1 MEAPKPESQ
10 LDERDELSF
19 PFPQSFLHRL
29 IGKAFDAVG
38 LQQASAWRAGRAA
51 GHDVGFQK
59 GVGVGHASG
68 LLAGN
73 KTGHS
78 RGYDEGHAS
87 GHEAGRTTGYEEGHA
102 AGFEVGHKK
111 GFEEGKLIIEV
122 QPGPVPAIGAPGIRE
137 DVLFKDWRFP
147 ITDELEAQI
156 RSDLAERLPNQPPSV
171 DQWKMILS
179 RTPTTSVVAGAGSGK
194 STTMVLRLLVLR
206 HYLGIDFK
214 NLTVVTFTV
223 ESKMDF
229 AKKVREVF
237 KLWGYDISHD
247 DSLQIVRTFHSRI
260 LSFARC
266 LPGMSNVQPFEFLEK
281 DGSTKEKGSMFQV
294 KMGEPQLA
302 LMNDCYMRL
311 YDKNPEFK
319 ALIGKLYRH
328 SLAMEKMNADSP
340 DALKA
345 QRQARDL
352 AKVDEDICDTLEKLW
367 SAAGKWPV
375 EGIELSR
382 KVVQLLGQDFHV
394 NGFVPELDA
403 FVILGVDKSE
413 PSDLK
418 AKEGRFPYLTADV
431 KNKRILF
438 QAHCSRPVI
447 YLKSYVESDQP
458 IEAIRSLVNT
468 CPKFT
473 YKLEGDIAP
482 QYITEAFFSAAS
494 YMENLGLDV
503 FEAIRAMRLS
513 KADVDRDFFH
523 ALAIYWN
530 DFTRMLFNMTPPVMT
545 FNTMFAIFSER
556 KPHNLR
562 ALTPGV
568 LRPMTTLLVDE
579 FQDVG
584 ANTISWIRATFAE
597 IERRNLSVP
606 THGRPAYAS
615 LMAVGDD
622 WQSIYGWRGSSPHYL
637 IDFDK
642 VFESPEPNQVLMQ
655 ENHRSHQMVID
666 AAEEIVKRTP
676 GGVPGKRG
684 IAKNEAVAGHQVPVQ
699 VRDMDWK
706 QIAVDV
712 ERHYDAGDSI
722 LVLTRSNSV
731 KEDAREELEELLDR
745 ARFEKRSSQI
755 KFLTYHSAKG
765 LQAKAV
771 FLLGDCDLKTS
782 SPSKN
787 DLYAQAGLNR
797 PGDPCGYDTSQSEEA
812 LRTAYVAITRAI
824 TYCYWYLDKDETRPA
839 IEKASRHIKAAQPY
853 WNVVNAAT
861 PSTANVTNVKKTP
874 AKQSNRR
881 IH

>member
-1 MEAPKPESQ
+1 MDAQNPGSPSEEIQKP
-10 LDERDELSF
+10 SF
-19 PFPQSFLHRL
+19 PQNLLHRMINRVL
-29 IGKAFDAVG
+29 DAAGVR
-38 LQQASAWRAGRAA
+38 QVSAWRAGREVGHHEGYQKGFTTGQAA
-51 GHDVGFQK
+51 GE
-59 GVGVGHASG
+59 A
-68 LLAGN
+68 AGD
-73 KTGHS
+73 KVGHS
-78 RGYDEGHAS
+78 RGVREGLAS
-87 GHEAGRTTGYEEGHA
+87 GHEVGRTVGFAEGQAAGYET
-102 AGFEVGHKK
+102 GHKK
-111 GFEEGKLIIEV
+111 GFDEGKLIIEV
-122 QPGPVPAIGAPGIRE
+122 QPGPSPKIEAPGIRE
-137 DVLFKDWRFP
+137 DQLFKDWRFP

-156 RSDLAERLPNQPPSV
+156 RSDVASKLENQPPSA

-206 HYLGIDFK
+206 HYLGIDFS

-223 ESKMDF
+223 ESKKDF

-237 KLWGYDISHD
+237 ALWGYDISYD
-247 DSLQIVRTFHSRI
+247 DSMKIVRTFHSRI

-266 LPGMSNVQPFEFLEK
+266 LPGMGSVQPFEFLEK

-294 KMGEPQLA
+294 KMGEPQLE

-328 SLAMEKMNADSP
+328 ALAMEKVNADSP

-352 AKVDEDICDTLEKLW
+352 AKADEDICDTLERLW
-367 SAAGKWPV
+367 RAAGKWPI
-375 EGIELSR
+375 EGIEPTR
-382 KVVQLLGQDFHV
+382 KVIQLLGQDFNV
-394 NGFVPELDA
+394 NGYIPELDA

-413 PSDLK
+413 PADLK
-418 AKEGRFPYLTADV
+418 AKEGRFPFLTVDV
-431 KNKRILF
+431 KHKRVLF

-447 YLKSYVESDQP
+447 YLKSYVESASP

-468 CPKFT
+468 CPKFA

-482 QYITEAFFSAAS
+482 QYITEAFYGAAS

-503 FEAIRAMRLS
+503 FEAIRAMRLL
-513 KADVDRDFFH
+513 KDDVDRDFFH
-523 ALAIYWN
+523 ALAIYWSE
-530 DFTRMLFNMTPPVMT
+530 FTRMLFNMTPPVMT

-556 KPHNLR
+556 KPHNLK
-562 ALTPGV
+562 ALTPSV

-606 THGRPAYAS
+606 THGSPAYAS

-642 VFESPEPNQVLMQ
+642 VFESPEPNRVLMQ

-676 GGVPGKRG
+676 GGVPNKHGV
-684 IAKNEAVAGHQVPVQ
+684 AKNNAVIGHQVPVE
-699 VRDMDWK
+699 VRELDWK
-706 QIAVDV
+706 QIVADV

-731 KEDAREELEELLDR
+731 KEEAREELEDLLDR
-745 ARFEKRSSQI
+745 ARMEKRSSQI

-797 PGDPCGYDTSQSEEA
+797 PGDPCGYDTSQGEEA

-824 TYCYWYLDKDETRPA
+824 TYCYWYLDDDSKPA
-839 IEKASRHIKAAQPY
+839 IERASRYIKATQPY
-853 WNVVNAAT
+853 WNRVNAPKAT
-861 PSTANVTNVKKTP
+861 SATSGKARGTGKLRSFRVY
-874 AKQSNRR
+874 
-881 IH
+881 

>member
-1 MEAPKPESQ
+1 MDAPKPDAQIDEIVEPYFSKSLLSRTINRL
-10 LDERDELSF
+10 LDAA
-19 PFPQSFLHRL
+19 
-29 IGKAFDAVG
+29 GV
-38 LQQASAWRAGRAA
+38 QQASAWKAGRASGHHDGYQRGFSLGQAA
-51 GHDVGFQK
+51 GLVT
-59 GVGVGHASG
+59 
-68 LLAGN
+68 GN
-73 KTGHS
+73 KLGHE
-78 RGYDEGHAS
+78 RGLGEGHVR
-87 GHEAGRTTGYEEGHA
+87 GQEEGRTLGFEEGEV
-102 AGFEVGHKK
+102 AGFEAGYKK
-111 GFEEGKLIIEV
+111 GFDEGKLIIEV
-122 QPGPVPAIGAPGIRE
+122 QPGPEPMIEAPGIRE
-137 DVLFKDWRFP
+137 DQLFKDWRFP
-147 ITDELEAQI
+147 ISDELEAKI
-156 RSDLAERLPNQPPSV
+156 RAEVAHNLPKQPPSD

-179 RTPTTSVVAGAGSGK
+179 KTPTTSVVAGAGSGK

-206 HYLGIDFK
+206 HYLGIDFS

-223 ESKMDF
+223 ESKKDF

-237 KLWGYDISHD
+237 KHWGYDISHD
-247 DSLQIVRTFHSRI
+247 ESLKIVRTFHSRI

-266 LPGMSNVQPFEFLEK
+266 LPGMSQVQPFEFLEK

-294 KMGEPQLA
+294 KVGEPQLE
-302 LMNDCYMRL
+302 LMNECYMRL
-311 YDKNPEFK
+311 YDKNPDFK
-319 ALIGKLYRH
+319 MLIGKLFRH
-328 SLAMEKMNADSP
+328 ALAMEKVNADSP

-352 AKVDEDICDTLEKLW
+352 AKADDDICDTLEKLW
-367 SAAGKWPV
+367 RAAGKWPI
-375 EGIELSR
+375 EGIEPSR
-382 KVVQLLGQDFHV
+382 KVIQLLGQDFQV
-394 NGFVPELDA
+394 NGYIPELDA

-413 PSDLK
+413 PSGLK
-418 AKEGRFPYLTADV
+418 AKEGRFPYLSADV

-438 QAHCSRPVI
+438 QAHCNRPVI
-447 YLKSYVESDQP
+447 YLKSYVESASP

-473 YKLEGDIAP
+473 YKLEGDIGA
-482 QYITEAFFSAAS
+482 QYITEAFYSAAS

-503 FEAIRAMRLS
+503 FEAIRAMRLR
-513 KADVDRDFFH
+513 KDDADRDFFH
-523 ALAIYWN
+523 ALAIYWS

-597 IERRNLSVP
+597 IERRNLTVP
-606 THGRPAYAS
+606 TNGSPAYAS

-642 VFESPEPNQVLMQ
+642 VFESPEPNRVFMQ

-666 AAEEIVKRTP
+666 AAEEIVRRTP

-684 IAKNEAVAGHQVPVQ
+684 IAKNSSVTGHQVPVE

-706 QIAVDV
+706 QIAADV
-712 ERHYDAGDSI
+712 ERHYDAGHSI
-722 LVLTRSNSV
+722 LILTRSNSV
-731 KEDAREELEELLDR
+731 KEDARDALEDLRER
-745 ARFEKRSSQI
+745 ARLEKRSSQMD
-755 KFLTYHSAKG
+755 FLTYHSAKG
-765 LQAKAV
+765 LQAQAV

-787 DLYAQAGLNR
+787 DLYTQAGLNR
-797 PGDPCGYDTSQSEEA
+797 PGDPCGYDTSQGEEA

-824 TYCYWYLDKDETRPA
+824 TYCYWYLDDDSKPA
-839 IEKASRHIKAAQPY
+839 IQRASRYINATQPY
-853 WNVVNAAT
+853 WNRINAPVPVSASKAKT
-861 PSTANVTNVKKTP
+861 PS
-874 AKQSNRR
+874 KQPRNR
-881 IH
+881 IY